1 MVSHSAEK
9 SARTSIDKE
18 NDDEPNRSMSRTLNV
33 PTDRYG
39 RDMSGPSSSAAS
51 ATFVAGKTRPARR
64 HAFIVS
70 SKLPSIRPFYGI
82 INDIKARAPYYR
94 SDWTDAWNY
103 RVIPATLLIFFSK
116 CVNPALCTSFIIDN

>member
-1 MVSHSAEK
+1 MTSHNAEK

-18 NDDEPNRSMSRTLNV
+18 NDDEPNRTLNV

-64 HAFIVS
+64 HALIVS

-82 INDIKARAPYYR
+82 INDIKARAPYYW

-116 CVNPALCTSFIIDN
+116 CVNLALCASVLN